1 VADVDFDAAERCF
14 APDALWHFPGRGS
27 PIAGDH
33 RGWAQIRDDFL
44 ANELKAAT
52 DAHRDLRREAQ
63 HEPPR

>member
-1 VADVDFDAAERCF
+1 MADVDFDASERCF
-14 APDALWHFPGRGS
+14 APDPLWHFPGRS
-27 PIAGDH
+27 PIAGDD